1 MMENIA
7 VTKSNLPLAPY
18 RVLDLSNAKGYV
30 CGKILAELGAEVI
43 KIEPPGGDP
52 GRNYGPFYHDL
63 PDKNKSLYFFA
74 YNTNKKSITLN
85 IETIDGQVIFKKLV
99 KTADFVIESFDPG
112 YLDKLG
118 LGYPSLKHL
127 NSRMIMVSI
136 TPFGQTGPRKNWK
149 ASDIVETAMSGLS
162 HITGSPERPPVRIS
176 IDQSP
181 VVAGYQAAMGAM
193 IAHYHA
199 QTTGK
204 GQQVDT
210 SIQESLLI
218 SALTVPQA
226 WDLQKFIWPREGAFL
241 SRSGK
246 KIRYLWPC
254 KDGYVSWRIFGGGL
268 GVKTRALVEWME
280 SEGKAGELSGVE
292 WTKVDYLTTTAETFD
307 RWQSIFSAFF
317 KTHTK
322 EELCRKA
329 LDKGI
334 VLLPASTP
342 DDLLH
347 DRQLV
352 ARNFW
357 QEVKHDELCAGLV
370 YPGSAFKS
378 SEYSTEITR
387 APLIGEH
394 NGDIYENELGY
405 SREEL
410 AILKNNGVI

>member
-1 MMENIA
+1 VENLAEKIN
-7 VTKSNLPLAPY
+7 NLPLAPY
-18 RVLDLSNAKGYV
+18 RVLDLSTERGYV

-52 GRNYGPFYHDL
+52 GRNSGPFYHDL
-63 PDKNKSLYFFA
+63 PDKNKSLFFSA
-74 YNTNKKSITLN
+74 YNTNKKGITLN
-85 IETIDGQVIFKKLV
+85 IETIDGQAILKRLV

-118 LGYPSLKHL
+118 LGYSSLKHL
-127 NSRMIMVSI
+127 NSRMVMVSI

-149 ASDIVETAMSGLS
+149 ASDITEVAMSGLS

-176 IDQSP
+176 IDQSL

-193 IAHYHA
+193 IAHYYA
-199 QTTGK
+199 QSTRK

-218 SALTVPQA
+218 SALTVPQS

-246 KIRYLWPC
+246 KIRYLWLC
-254 KDGYVSWRIFGGGL
+254 KDGYISWRIFGGGL

-280 SEGKAGELSGVE
+280 SEGKAGELSRVE
-292 WTKVDYLTTTAETFD
+292 WTKMDYLSTPIETFY
-307 RWQSIFSAFF
+307 RWQNIFYNFF

-322 EELCRKA
+322 EELCQKA

-334 VLLPASTP
+334 VLLPASTTN
-342 DDLLH
+342 DLLH
-347 DRQLV
+347 DKQLV

-357 QEVKHDELCAGLV
+357 QEVKHDELGSTLV
-370 YPGSAFKS
+370 YAGSSFKS
-378 SEYSTEITR
+378 SEYSTELTR

-394 NGDIYENELGY
+394 NCEIYEKELSY
-405 SREEL
+405 SGEEL
-410 AILKNNGVI
+410 AILKRGGVI

>member
-1 MMENIA
+1 MENL
-7 VTKSNLPLAPY
+7 TSKQSNLPLAPY
-18 RVLDLSNAKGYV
+18 RVLDLSTERGYV

-52 GRNYGPFYHDL
+52 GRNNGPFYHDS
-63 PDKNKSLYFFA
+63 PDKNKSLFFFA
-74 YNTNKKSITLN
+74 YNTNKRSITLN
-85 IETIDGQVIFKKLV
+85 IEATDGQEIFKRLV

-118 LGYPSLKHL
+118 LGYSFLQKL
-127 NSRMIMVSI
+127 NPRVIMVSV

-149 ASDIVETAMSGLS
+149 ASDITEIAMSGLS
-162 HITGSPERPPVRIS
+162 HITGSPEKPPVRIS
-176 IDQSP
+176 IDQGHI
-181 VVAGYQAAMGAM
+181 VAGYQAAMGAM
-193 IAHYHA
+193 ISHYYR
-199 QTTGK
+199 QSTGK

-226 WDLQKFIWPREGAFL
+226 WDLQKFIWPREGAYL

-246 KIRYLWPC
+246 KIRYLWAC
-254 KDGYVSWRIFGGGL
+254 QDGYITWRIFGGGL

-292 WTKVDYLTTTAETFD
+292 WTKVDYLSTSAETFD
-307 RWQSIFSAFF
+307 RWQDIFSSFF

-322 EELCRKA
+322 GELCQKA

-334 VLLPASTP
+334 VLLPVSTP
-342 DDLLH
+342 KDLLS
-347 DRQLV
+347 DKQLV

-357 QEVKHDELCAGLV
+357 LEVKHDELGSTLV

-378 SEYSTEITR
+378 SEYSTELFR

-394 NGDIYENELGY
+394 NFDVYEKEMGY
-405 SREEL
+405 SRQEMT
-410 AILKNNGVI
+410 ILKNAAVI